1 MGNPPQ
7 LYNSHFD
14 SLTCYRGYFHRQQ
27 LTKVKVY
34 RDFSLY
40 TGRPC
45 TSILK
50 KYYEGKL
57 KNNQRG
63 GMKLVS
69 ISAVRLVIIVMVAY
83 VIVLVQSDSTFIF
96 LAPVSSTKY
105 QLCIIID
112 VLLVHCSQ
120 DLLCFVD
127 SELTKVPMLK
137 HEW

>member
-1 MGNPPQ
+1 MIILNIDGAFVKFLMLPA
-7 LYNSHFD
+7 F
-14 SLTCYRGYFHRQQ
+14 
-27 LTKVKVY
+27 KVKVY

-83 VIVLVQSDSTFIF
+83 VIVLV
-96 LAPVSSTKY
+96 
-105 QLCIIID
+105 
-112 VLLVHCSQ
+112 
-120 DLLCFVD
+120 
-127 SELTKVPMLK
+127 
-137 HEW
+137 

>member
-1 MGNPPQ
+1 MKLQLLYFTGSLSRITYYALVSAYFCSGN
-7 LYNSHFD
+7 LIIFSIHFAGLS
-14 SLTCYRGYFHRQQ
+14 SLVGGVNLLQNRSA
-27 LTKVKVY
+27 

-83 VIVLVQSDSTFIF
+83 VIVLV
-96 LAPVSSTKY
+96 
-105 QLCIIID
+105 
-112 VLLVHCSQ
+112 
-120 DLLCFVD
+120 
-127 SELTKVPMLK
+127 
-137 HEW
+137 

>member
-1 MGNPPQ
+1 MSNYEPQIFQPNLVSTAGNQ
-7 LYNSHFD
+7 VGD
-14 SLTCYRGYFHRQQ
+14 TRQRLLQ
-27 LTKVKVY
+27 NRSA

-83 VIVLVQSDSTFIF
+83 VIVLV
-96 LAPVSSTKY
+96 
-105 QLCIIID
+105 
-112 VLLVHCSQ
+112 
-120 DLLCFVD
+120 
-127 SELTKVPMLK
+127 
-137 HEW
+137 

>member
-1 MGNPPQ
+1 MVAVDPYFDHQ
-7 LYNSHFD
+7 SSHLGTIMMII
-14 SLTCYRGYFHRQQ
+14 SLRLGTIRILFIAEPYMKDNTRYPRCYRCTFHSLLPRLYSYRSSI

-83 VIVLVQSDSTFIF
+83 VIVLV
-96 LAPVSSTKY
+96 
-105 QLCIIID
+105 
-112 VLLVHCSQ
+112 
-120 DLLCFVD
+120 
-127 SELTKVPMLK
+127 
-137 HEW
+137 

>member
-1 MGNPPQ
+1 MT
-7 LYNSHFD
+7 LVLVDDEYLHS
-14 SLTCYRGYFHRQQ
+14 RGYS
-27 LTKVKVY
+27 LNLLEW
-34 RDFSLY
+34 DFSLY

-83 VIVLVQSDSTFIF
+83 VIVLV
-96 LAPVSSTKY
+96 
-105 QLCIIID
+105 
-112 VLLVHCSQ
+112 
-120 DLLCFVD
+120 
-127 SELTKVPMLK
+127 
-137 HEW
+137 

>member
-1 MGNPPQ
+1 MTETNTHG
-7 LYNSHFD
+7 
-14 SLTCYRGYFHRQQ
+14 LTTVAEGLR
-27 LTKVKVY
+27 LSIVLKVKVY

-83 VIVLVQSDSTFIF
+83 VIVLV
-96 LAPVSSTKY
+96 
-105 QLCIIID
+105 
-112 VLLVHCSQ
+112 
-120 DLLCFVD
+120 
-127 SELTKVPMLK
+127 
-137 HEW
+137 

>member
-1 MGNPPQ
+1 MSTRVVDIFMIQ
-7 LYNSHFD
+7 ITINSLITD
-14 SLTCYRGYFHRQQ
+14 TST
-27 LTKVKVY
+27 VNNIEW
-34 RDFSLY
+34 DFSLY

-83 VIVLVQSDSTFIF
+83 VIVLV
-96 LAPVSSTKY
+96 
-105 QLCIIID
+105 
-112 VLLVHCSQ
+112 
-120 DLLCFVD
+120 
-127 SELTKVPMLK
+127 
-137 HEW
+137 